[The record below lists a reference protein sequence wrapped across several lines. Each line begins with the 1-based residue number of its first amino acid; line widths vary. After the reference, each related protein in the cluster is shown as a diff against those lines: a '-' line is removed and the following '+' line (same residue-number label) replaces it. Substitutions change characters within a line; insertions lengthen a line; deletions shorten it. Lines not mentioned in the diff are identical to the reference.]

1 MIIEIGLSFALSP
14 SLLFFPL
21 ATSSTYAAFPLASR
35 SSSHPRLAMLSTKP
49 MEPVPVAFPVKAPP
63 SNPASTSS
71 AVGAAGPAPLHIVTA
86 LPRKVV
92 PSSPASPLSQN
103 HHRPSPRRGSTDT
116 AVSQRSMSLPLSRSS
131 IDTSQ
136 SDESIR
142 ARTSQSNLLVVPE
155 VADPGRPAQE
165 QAPPQQRVSSPSAS
179 PSTSPEITPPS
190 ATPTPNEQAPSGP
203 SRSVRSPRR
212 RSLFGI
218 GSPTGI
224 NRPPSPSEQPGATSD
239 SSPTADTDAS
249 SSTVTVTMKEE
260 QHKHNPLHDLKRFLN
275 HHIPHHRSSSQ
286 LRAVQKAAASSSSS
300 SAASKNGT
308 TIHTPAEPHETPA
321 TQARGSKFTNVEVY
335 DRGDTTP
342 HPSAQ
347 PVNDRMVGT
356 HRRHPSQSRVGS
368 VFSRKDSEK
377 KRFTDSIE
385 KPSDSDVPVT
395 HDVVKHGKGRPD
407 GTIIDDAAFVASPQ
421 KTRSSGANTSK
432 AGKFRRVSPSE
443 SSHSTIS
450 LGHLHHALHTVGNR
464 HHLQGSHRHDQNG
477 HGHNVILSL
486 HDATQAHLTKKYG
499 KWGRILGSGAGGTVR
514 LIKASQKHGGRIY
527 AVKEF
532 RPKRNGESDKEY
544 EKKVTAEFCVG
555 STLHHPNIIETVDI
569 VSDHGHYYEVM
580 EFAPFDLFSVVMSGK
595 MIRPE
600 IYCVFRQICDGVEYL
615 HSMGLA
621 HRDLKL
627 DNCVMTEDNV
637 VKLIDFGTATVFH
650 YPGKQ
655 QVKATGVVGS
665 DPYLAPEVLSEEN
678 YDPRKTDVWS
688 VAMIFLCM
696 ILRRFPWKLP
706 DPKTDPNFRNFVN
719 AHPDLR
725 VKPTK
730 KLSPPTTPTSNEAS
744 KESSLRQPSRSASG
758 TSADQDSSVA
768 SSETYGS
775 LLASSDASSVITVP
789 TSESG
794 SEGSCSVDARSLY
807 KSDLLDA
814 QGHRPRGSISTLP
827 AMLIPDQP
835 LSQMESPRAI
845 DPSDLTFARPSAVT
859 TSAPASPILRAI
871 EHDAT
876 IEEASSMMSN
886 FAETPKSE
894 RRPPRSAST
903 PITPSADAPTPV
915 PRVPRQDA
923 ESTPKIDSDATI
935 PLAPRKR
942 QRSDSVDTTQ
952 QGGADSIF
960 RLLPRETRNA
970 IRQMMHIE
978 PTARCTL
985 SDLLKGK
992 GKHSAL
998 LCGCTTAF
1006 DNRPSESGI
1015 DSPGYCQDHCCE
1027 RGEEDD
1033 GDEWLKSIVPCYASS
1048 KPSDHTHVKVVAE
1061 DKPPKKRFF

>member
-1 MIIEIGLSFALSP
+1 
-14 SLLFFPL
+14 
-21 ATSSTYAAFPLASR
+21 
-35 SSSHPRLAMLSTKP
+35 MLSTKP
-49 MEPVPVAFPVKAPP
+49 MEPVALAFPVKAPP
-63 SNPASTSS
+63 SNADSTSS

-86 LPRKVV
+86 LPRKV
-92 PSSPASPLSQN
+92 PSSPSSPLSPN
-103 HHRPSPRRGSTDT
+103 HLRPSPRRGSTDT
-116 AVSQRSMSLPLSRSS
+116 ALSQLSMSQPLSRSS
-131 IDTSQ
+131 MDTSQ
-136 SDESIR
+136 SESTR
-142 ARTSQSNLLVVPE
+142 ARTSQSNLVAVPE

-165 QAPPQQRVSSPSAS
+165 QAFPQQRASSPSAS
-179 PSTSPEITPPS
+179 PSTSPAITPPS
-190 ATPTPNEQAPSGP
+190 ATPTPSEQVPSGL
-203 SRSVRSPRR
+203 SGSVRSPRR

-218 GSPTGI
+218 RSPTGI
-224 NRPPSPSEQPGATSD
+224 NRPPSPSEQPSPASD

-260 QHKHNPLHDLKRFLN
+260 QQKHNPLHDLKRFLN
-275 HHIPHHRSSSQ
+275 HHIPHHRSSNQ
-286 LRAVQKAAASSSSS
+286 LRAVQKFAASSSSS

-308 TIHTPAEPHETPA
+308 TIHTPTEPHETPVA
-321 TQARGSKFTNVEVY
+321 QARGPKFANVDVY

-342 HPSAQ
+342 HPSSQ
-347 PVNDRMVGT
+347 PANNRMVRT
-356 HRRHPSQSRVGS
+356 HGRHPSKPRVGS
-368 VFSRKDSEK
+368 VFSRKDSK
-377 KRFTDSIE
+377 KISTDSTE
-385 KPSDSDVPVT
+385 KPSNGDVPVT
-395 HDVVKHGKGRPD
+395 HDAVKHSKGRPA
-407 GTIIDDAAFVASPQ
+407 GTIIDDASFVASPQ
-421 KTRSSGANTSK
+421 RTRSSGANTSK

-443 SSHSTIS
+443 SSHTTIS
-450 LGHLHHALHTVGNR
+450 VGHLHHALHTVGNR
-464 HHLQGSHRHDQNG
+464 HHLHGSHRYDQNI

-499 KWGRILGSGAGGTVR
+499 KWGRVLGSGAGGTVR

-580 EFAPFDLFSVVMSGK
+580 EYAPFDLFNVVMSGK
-595 MIRPE
+595 MTRPE

-627 DNCVMTEDNV
+627 DNCVMTEGNV

-725 VKPTK
+725 AKPTK
-730 KLSPPTTPTSNEAS
+730 KLPPTTPTSNEAS

-758 TSADQDSSVA
+758 ASADQDSSVA

-775 LLASSDASSVITVP
+775 LLASSDASSVMTVP

-794 SEGSCSVDARSLY
+794 SEGSSSDDARSLY
-807 KSDLLDA
+807 KNDILDA
-814 QGHRPRGSISTLP
+814 QGHRPRGSILTLP
-827 AMLIPDQP
+827 AMLIPDRP
-835 LSQMESPRAI
+835 LSQAESPRAL
-845 DPSDLTFARPSAVT
+845 DPSDLKFARPSAVT

-876 IEEASSMMSN
+876 IEETSSMMSN
-886 FAETPKSE
+886 PAETPKVE
-894 RRPPRSAST
+894 HRPPRSAST

-915 PRVPRQDA
+915 PRVPRQEA
-923 ESTPKIDSDATI
+923 ESTPKIDSDDTV
-935 PLAPRKR
+935 PPAPRKR
-942 QRSDSVDTTQ
+942 QRTDSVDTTH

-970 IRQMMHIE
+970 IRRMMHIE
-978 PTARCTL
+978 PAARCTL

-998 LCGCTTAF
+998 LCGCTTSF
-1006 DNRPSESGI
+1006 DNRRSESGI
-1015 DSPGYCQDHCCE
+1015 GSPGHCQDHCCE
-1027 RGEEDD
+1027 PGEEDD
-1033 GDEWLKSIVPCYASS
+1033 GDEWLKSIDPCYVSS
-1048 KPSDHTHVKVVAE
+1048 KTPDHTHVKVVAE

>member
-1 MIIEIGLSFALSP
+1 
-14 SLLFFPL
+14 
-21 ATSSTYAAFPLASR
+21 
-35 SSSHPRLAMLSTKP
+35 MLSTKP
-49 MEPVPVAFPVKAPP
+49 MEPVAVAFPVKAQPK
-63 SNPASTSS
+63 NPGSTSS
-71 AVGAAGPAPLHIVTA
+71 PVAAAGPAPLHIVTA
-86 LPRKVV
+86 LPRKV
-92 PSSPASPLSQN
+92 PSSPASPLSPN
-103 HHRPSPRRGSTDT
+103 RHRPSPRRGSTDT
-116 AVSQRSMSLPLSRSS
+116 AVSQRSTSQPVSS
-131 IDTSQ
+131 MDTSQ
-136 SDESIR
+136 SESIH
-142 ARTSQSNLLVVPE
+142 ARTSQSNLLAVPE

-165 QAPPQQRVSSPSAS
+165 QAPPQQRASGSSAS
-179 PSTSPEITPPS
+179 PSTSPEITPPP
-190 ATPTPNEQAPSGP
+190 ATLTPSEQAPSGP
-203 SRSVRSPRR
+203 SRSIRSPRR

-224 NRPPSPSEQPGATSD
+224 NKPPSPSEQPGATSD
-239 SSPTADTDAS
+239 SSATADTDAS
-249 SSTVTVTMKEE
+249 SSTATITMKEE

-286 LRAVQKAAASSSSS
+286 LRAVRKAAASSSAS

-308 TIHTPAEPHETPA
+308 TIHTPAEPHETPV
-321 TQARGSKFTNVEVY
+321 TQARGPKFVNAEVS

-342 HPSAQ
+342 HPSSQ
-347 PVNDRMVGT
+347 PANDRVVGT
-356 HRRHPSQSRVGS
+356 HGRHLSKSHVGS

-377 KRFTDSIE
+377 KRSTDSIE
-385 KPSDSDVPVT
+385 KSSDADVPVT

-407 GTIIDDAAFVASPQ
+407 GTVIDDTSFVSSPQ

-443 SSHSTIS
+443 SSSTIS

-464 HHLQGSHRHDQNG
+464 HHVHGSHRHDQNG

-499 KWGRILGSGAGGTVR
+499 KWGRVLGSGAGGTVR

-595 MIRPE
+595 MTRPE

-655 QVKATGVVGS
+655 QVRATGVVGS

-725 VKPTK
+725 AKPTK
-730 KLSPPTTPTSNEAS
+730 KLPTTTPIASNEAS

-758 TSADQDSSVA
+758 ASADQDSSVA
-768 SSETYGS
+768 SSDTYGS
-775 LLASSDASSVITVP
+775 LLASSDASSEITVA

-794 SEGSCSVDARSLY
+794 SEESCSDGARSLY

-827 AMLIPDQP
+827 AMLIPEQP
-835 LSQMESPRAI
+835 LSQVESPRAL

-876 IEEASSMMSN
+876 IEETSSIMSSL
-886 FAETPKSE
+886 AETPKSE

-915 PRVPRQDA
+915 PRVPRQEA
-923 ESTPKIDSDATI
+923 ESTSKVDSDDTI
-935 PLAPRKR
+935 PQAPRKR

-952 QGGADSIF
+952 HGGADSIF

-998 LCGCTTAF
+998 LCGCTTAN
-1006 DNRPSESGI
+1006 DSRSSESGI
-1015 DSPGYCQDHCCE
+1015 DSPGHCQDHCCE
-1027 RGEEDD
+1027 PEDEDD

-1048 KPSDHTHVKVVAE
+1048 KPPDHTHVKVVAE